1 MYRWQDTS
9 GLQRRAK
16 GWTRDISEAGAYV
29 LSNQCPKKGEIVE
42 LTFKLLGFAG
52 QHTSRDKNQ
61 LEMGGEVVRVDF
73 AEIAGVG
80 PGFAVRSKSV
90 TPTRQTC
97 DPTEKS
103 WMDRLALNAVAI
115 SWPGS
120 LGQGRAV
127 QWKWIGFPQQSQTGD

>member
-1 MYRWQDTS
+1 
-9 GLQRRAK
+9 
-16 GWTRDISEAGAYV
+16 
-29 LSNQCPKKGEIVE
+29 VE

-52 QHTSRDKNQ
+52 QDTSRDKNQ

-80 PGFAVRSKSV
+80 LGFAVRSKSV

-103 WMDRLALNAVAI
+103 WMDRLALNAVCN
-115 SWPGS
+115 
-120 LGQGRAV
+120 
-127 QWKWIGFPQQSQTGD
+127 